1 MKLGVYDIINN
12 PLPKLN
18 KLKEFECKQE
28 IFEYDDDIV
37 SLMNKNLYVDKLSSE
52 HIYAFGFTYAMKPK
66 GIIHVAL
73 GTCDG
78 CQPNMRDLA
87 IGLLL
92 IGAEQFICFHNHP
105 GGAKEISESDILI
118 SKEYEKVGNLIG
130 IKFSKH
136 IMITQGFYDYCE
148 NINNNIPFS

>member
-1 MKLGVYDIINN
+1 MKLGIYNIINN

-18 KLKEFECKQE
+18 KLKEFENKQE

-37 SLMNKNLYVDKLSSE
+37 SLMNKNLYIDKLSSE
-52 HIYAFGFTYAMKPK
+52 YIYAFGFTYAMKPK
-66 GIIHVAL
+66 GIIYVSS

-105 GGAKEISESDILI
+105 GGNKGI
-118 SKEYEKVGNLIG
+118 SKADINLSEEYRKVGDLIG
-130 IKFSKH
+130 IHFLKH
-136 IMITQGFYDYCE
+136 IMITQGYYDYCE
-148 NINNNIPFS
+148 DKNSYLPFS